1 MATSWSHLASK
12 VNPFVLAISLQFLTS
27 LLQQHNDN
35 NTNAATM
42 LHVQYTEAKITAH
55 MTVSAVHNVDN
66 ESFHHLLTMATHS
79 V

>member
-1 MATSWSHLASK
+1 M
-12 VNPFVLAISLQFLTS
+12 
-27 LLQQHNDN
+27 
-35 NTNAATM
+35 
-42 LHVQYTEAKITAH
+42 YTEAKITAH